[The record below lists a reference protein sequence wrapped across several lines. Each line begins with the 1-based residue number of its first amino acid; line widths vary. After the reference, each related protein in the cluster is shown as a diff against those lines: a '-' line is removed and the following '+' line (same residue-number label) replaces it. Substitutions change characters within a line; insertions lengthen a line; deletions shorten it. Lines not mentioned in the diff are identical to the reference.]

1 MSVTERSINADP
13 AQITAV
19 LADGWNYADWV
30 VGAVHIR
37 NVDPTWPQPGSR
49 VHHRVGA
56 WPLTI
61 NDNTEVISWDPDHS
75 LLLRA
80 RLWPFGE
87 ATVHLTWQAADPA
100 TCRVRMEEQ
109 FVDGPALALR
119 NQIGDVVLHARNK
132 EALVRLGHLTRKYP
146 NSSVD
151 RQAAPLPDMGT

>member
-1 MSVTERSINADP
+1 MSVNERVINATS

-37 NVDPTWPQPGSR
+37 DVDPNWPQPGSR

-61 NDNTEVISWDPDHS
+61 NDNTEVMSYEPDRS

-80 RLWPFGE
+80 RTWPFGE
-87 ATVHLTWQAADPA
+87 ATVHLTWHETGAGAC
-100 TCRVRMEEQ
+100 TVRIEEQ
-109 FVDGPALALR
+109 FVGGPALALR
-119 NQIGDVVLHARNK
+119 NQVGDVVLHARNK
-132 EALVRLGHLTRKYP
+132 ESLVRLDHLTRKYAT
-146 NSSVD
+146 
-151 RQAAPLPDMGT
+151 RAR